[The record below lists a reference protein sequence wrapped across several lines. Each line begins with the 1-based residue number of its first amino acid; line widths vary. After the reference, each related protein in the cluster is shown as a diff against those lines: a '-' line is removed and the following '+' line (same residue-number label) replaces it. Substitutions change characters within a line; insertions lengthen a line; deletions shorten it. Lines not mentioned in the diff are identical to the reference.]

1 MTGNI
6 CGVVG
11 GVACDQA
18 VNFVKNITGQEN
30 FDNKEEKTRF
40 EKMMPALK
48 MIILFY
54 AIYLSFRCKQRV
66 DPKDLILSILFSPCY
81 ILYRL
86 AVDNTD
92 CTMPLFSTTE

>member
-1 MTGNI
+1 MTGV
-6 CGVVG
+6 CGLAG
-11 GVACDQA
+11 GVLCELVENG
-18 VNFVKNITGQEN
+18 VNRVSGEEN
-30 FDNKEEKTRF
+30 FQNKEEKTRF
-40 EKMMPALK
+40 EKMMPVLK
-48 MIILFY
+48 LIILFY

>member
-1 MTGNI
+1 MTSA
-6 CGVVG
+6 CGLAG
-11 GVACDQA
+11 GVLCDL
-18 VNFVKNITGQEN
+18 VESGVKRISGEEY
-30 FDNKEEKTRF
+30 FENKEEKTRF
-40 EKMMPALK
+40 EKMMPVLK
-48 MIILFY
+48 LIILFY

>member
-1 MTGNI
+1 MTGAF
-6 CGVVG
+6 GLAG
-11 GVACDQA
+11 GVFYDLLESG
-18 VNFVKNITGQEN
+18 VKNMTGQEN

-54 AIYLSFRCKQRV
+54 AIYLSFRCKQKV

-92 CTMPLFSTTE
+92 CTIPLFSTTE